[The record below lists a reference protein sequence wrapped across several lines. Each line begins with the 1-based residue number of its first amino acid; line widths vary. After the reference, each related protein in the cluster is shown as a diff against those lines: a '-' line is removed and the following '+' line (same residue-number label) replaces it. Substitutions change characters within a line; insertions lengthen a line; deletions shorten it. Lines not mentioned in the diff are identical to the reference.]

1 MPIIDDRL
9 HIDLFIFMFLCMNYI
24 FLCMNM
30 NGTYYILTY
39 HICAIFSPRTSLIVY
54 CLVDSFIL
62 QCHQSHIS
70 VTVMESLV
78 FLGNSSL
85 GIGIGI
91 RCDTK
96 YQY

>member
-1 MPIIDDRL
+1 
-9 HIDLFIFMFLCMNYI
+9 MNYL

-30 NGTYYILTY
+30 DGTYYNLTY
-39 HICAIFSPRTSLIVY
+39 HICAIFSPRASLIFR

-62 QCHQSHIS
+62 QCHQSHIP
-70 VTVMESLV
+70 VMDSLV

-91 RCDTK
+91 QCDTK